1 MSGSQAK
8 SKLLP
13 AAHDGAAARAA
24 RGLSPVHDPAV
35 TPIGTRE
42 AALKPIALRVQNVR
56 KAYSLENASLP
67 VLDDISLDVAQGEFV
82 SIVGAS
88 GCGKST
94 LLRLIAGLE
103 SGYDGAIVYQG
114 ERVVAPE
121 LTRGIVF
128 QEHRLLPWLTVEQNV
143 ALAFSAT
150 DVSTAER
157 RTRVAEQIATVGLGG
172 FEKAYPHQISGGMS
186 QRVAIARALVV
197 RPQLLLLD
205 EPFGA
210 LDALTRLKL
219 QQELQRLWERDGLT
233 TILVTHDVEEAV
245 FLGDRI
251 VVMTSRPGRVRRIVP
266 VPLPRPRVR
275 SAADFQRIKEDVM
288 ADFSDAPE

>member
-1 MSGSQAK
+1 MNISA
-8 SKLLP
+8 
-13 AAHDGAAARAA
+13 
-24 RGLSPVHDPAV
+24 
-35 TPIGTRE
+35 
-42 AALKPIALRVQNVR
+42 IALTIDRVGKSYLLQ
-56 KAYSLENASLP
+56 KTTLK
-67 VLDDISLDVAQGEFV
+67 VLDRISLQVSQGEFV

-103 SGYDGAIVYQG
+103 SQYEGAIVYQG
-114 ERVVAPE
+114 RRIQAPD
-121 LTRGIVF
+121 LSRGIVF
-128 QEHRLLPWLTVEQNV
+128 QEHRLLPWLTVADNI
-143 ALAFSAT
+143 ALAFAAT
-150 DVSTAER
+150 DVPKEER
-157 RTRVAEQIATVGLGG
+157 RRRVAEQIDIVGLNG
-172 FEKAYPHQISGGMS
+172 FEHAYPHQISGGMS
-186 QRVAIARALVV
+186 QRVAIARALVL

-210 LDALTRLKL
+210 LDALTRLRM

-251 VVMTSRPGRVRRIVP
+251 VVMNSRPGTIRRIVD

-275 SAADFQRIKEDVM
+275 SATEFQRIKEDVM
-288 ADFSDAPE
+288 ADFADVAE